1 MPLELVTSYPC
12 QIRNCL
18 RLLLRR
24 QSAVT
29 LRVSRVPKEDVG
41 VLRSGGADAE
51 GVGKVGGDVR
61 GVVRGGGVAG
71 EKGEHERKC
80 FFRVCV
86 EEDVRR
92 VGDDVRLYV
101 DGTDEQILPLSG
113 AGSGRIGVVFSLRKE
128 RGELFLASQLKGT
141 KVDAHAGEGQAP

>member
-1 MPLELVTSYPC
+1 VPLELVTSYPC
-12 QIRNCL
+12 QICNCL

-24 QSAVT
+24 QSAVA
-29 LRVSRVPKEDVG
+29 LRVTRVPKEDVG

-51 GVGKVGGDVR
+51 GIGKVGGDVR
-61 GVVRGGGVAG
+61 GVVRGGVAG
-71 EKGEHERKC
+71 EKGEHEGKC

-92 VGDDVRLYV
+92 IGDDVRLYV

-113 AGSGRIGVVFSLRKE
+113 AGSGRIGVVFSLKEE
-128 RGELFLASQLKGT
+128 RGQLFLASQLKGT